1 MKLSVIDSQQSE
13 TVVPRISEYANTQN
27 RVNAAD
33 FFSNHPF
40 HVRMEGFSRRIWAP
54 AQKGQQRETRWFYE
68 RARGQYADAQ
78 SKLTPAEQRRFKAE
92 HPKPQMFTKTD
103 LAKFENVWDD
113 HPKWVNLGSQKNFA
127 RYATRIGAEW
137 EKSSDGF
144 NEFYFKRAIARGLVF
159 RATER
164 IVSAQPWYN
173 GGYRAN
179 IVAYTLA
186 MLSELARRRRAC
198 VDFLGVWNGQ
208 GPSAALED
216 AIAVVSGV
224 VNEDIISPPAGI
236 SNISEWCKREACWTR
251 IQTRIDDVEMLLPP
265 VFYDRLLSIEDQ
277 AEEVRSAKQ
286 TQKVDNGIEAQRHV
300 LAVPAG
306 EWARLH
312 EALIKKELLTP
323 KEAGVLRIAM
333 QIPAKLPTEKQ
344 CAILLDVLGRARAE
358 GILVER

>member
-54 AQKGQQRETRWFYE
+54 AQKGAQRETKWFYE

-78 SKLTPAEQRRFKAE
+78 SKLTPGEQRRFKAE

-103 LAKFENVWDD
+103 LAKFENAWDD
-113 HPKWVNLGSQKNFA
+113 HPRWVNLGSQKNFA
-127 RYATRIGAEW
+127 RYATRIGGEW

-144 NEFYFKRAIARGLVF
+144 NEFYFKRAVARGIIF

-179 IVAYTLA
+179 IVAYTLW
-186 MLSELARRRRAC
+186 
-198 VDFLGVWNGQ
+198 FL
-208 GPSAALED
+208 
-216 AIAVVSGV
+216 VVSC
-224 VNEDIISPPAGI
+224 GI
-236 SNISEWCKREACWTR
+236 
-251 IQTRIDDVEMLLPP
+251 
-265 VFYDRLLSIEDQ
+265 
-277 AEEVRSAKQ
+277 
-286 TQKVDNGIEAQRHV
+286 
-300 LAVPAG
+300 
-306 EWARLH
+306 
-312 EALIKKELLTP
+312 
-323 KEAGVLRIAM
+323 
-333 QIPAKLPTEKQ
+333 
-344 CAILLDVLGRARAE
+344 
-358 GILVER
+358 